1 MEGSGDPGYRR
12 YNVRKALDPSFD
24 PDACTSQGMADEMA
38 HERKYKFQPNIKIQ
52 LVTTSDGQKLGGI
65 RLNMFRPATHTPSHN
80 WHNNP
85 ACNKHLFWQKHG
97 FKANLVQHADHII
110 CHRQR
115 CLVEGI
121 MRLRSSR
128 SRWHSA
134 NAS

>member
-1 MEGSGDPGYRR
+1 M
-12 YNVRKALDPSFD
+12 
-24 PDACTSQGMADEMA
+24 
-38 HERKYKFQPNIKIQ
+38 
-52 LVTTSDGQKLGGI
+52 TTSDGQKLGGI

-115 CLVEGI
+115 CLVEGYTEVEKLQKSLALCQ
-121 MRLRSSR
+121 REL
-128 SRWHSA
+128 
-134 NAS
+134 N